1 MLVLMMSVTLT
12 EQNYQEV
19 TPALSLSPVCCNL
32 LVRCE
37 VLQVTE
43 MRFIILSV
51 LVFIIMLAGESS
63 CEGRQGSLSSP
74 VRRVYYKRNSQLN
87 NQTLA
92 SNNRLRALVR
102 RKVKRIFKTKK
113 LPKPSFGAEMIEK
126 LNR

>member
-1 MLVLMMSVTLT
+1 M
-12 EQNYQEV
+12 
-19 TPALSLSPVCCNL
+19 
-32 LVRCE
+32 
-37 VLQVTE
+37 LQVTE

-113 LPKPSFGAEMIEK
+113 LPYV
-126 LNR
+126 